1 MVSILIKAKSYFCN
15 GNSPKLC
22 AFASLWE
29 TKIWIMKNKFSFGQ
43 DRLTASLAL
52 AICRGNIKG
61 IISPES
67 REKIKAS
74 SQAVEKIVGKG
85 EPVYGINTGF
95 GPLCTTMISPE
106 QTKKLQENLLKSH
119 AVGLGEPIPIE
130 IAKLMLVLKTHA
142 LAQGFSGIQESTLD
156 RILFYIENNIIPVV
170 PKQGS
175 VGASGDLAPLSHL
188 FLPLIGLGKV
198 HFKGEIISTA
208 KLFQQLDLEP
218 IHLGPKEGLALIN
231 GTQFIAAFGV
241 MVVDRF
247 YNILAHADITG
258 AMMLEGLLGSTKPF
272 SAELHKLRP
281 YTGNQHVAQS
291 IMNLLHESE
300 IVHSHATCARVQDP
314 YSLRCMPQVH
324 GASRNAWLHLKQM
337 IETEINSVTDNP
349 VVFDENHTISGGN
362 FHGQPIAMPL
372 DYACLAA
379 SEIGNISD
387 RRIYLSLEGD
397 TPGVPKLLL
406 KETGL
411 NSGFMIPQYSTAAL
425 ASENKG
431 LCFPSSADSIPTSLG
446 QEDHVSMGSIGARKA
461 LQVIENVEKILGVEL
476 FCAAQAV
483 DFHAPL
489 KSGKIMTAL
498 YEHVRTKIHHVTEDQ
513 IMYED
518 MEIAID
524 IIRSGE
530 LLTLAKEVAAR
541 EGLELETKW
550 SEEFDRY

>member
-1 MVSILIKAKSYFCN
+1 MINIFNYGQEHLNASIAIGIARGEIRGFLTEETRKKVRKSASVVEQIVSK
-15 GNSPKLC
+15 GN
-22 AFASLWE
+22 
-29 TKIWIMKNKFSFGQ
+29 
-43 DRLTASLAL
+43 
-52 AICRGNIKG
+52 
-61 IISPES
+61 
-67 REKIKAS
+67 
-74 SQAVEKIVGKG
+74 
-85 EPVYGINTGF
+85 PVYGINTGF
-95 GPLCTTMISPE
+95 GPLCTTLISPD
-106 QTKKLQENLLKSH
+106 QTRKLQENLLKSH
-119 AVGLGEPIPIE
+119 AVGLGEPIPTE
-130 IAKLMLVLKTHA
+130 IAKLMLILKLHA
-142 LAQGFSGIQESTLD
+142 LAKGYSGIQEQTLD
-156 RILFYIENNIIPVV
+156 RIMWHIEKDVIPVV

-188 FLPLIGLGKV
+188 FIPLIGLGKV
-198 HFKGEIISTA
+198 HYQGKTLSTTEV
-208 KLFQQLDLEP
+208 LQQHQLEA

-231 GTQFIAAFGV
+231 GTQFMAAFGV
-241 MVVDRF
+241 KVLERF

-258 AMMLEGLLGSTKPF
+258 AMMLEGLLGSIKPF
-272 SAELHKLRP
+272 SAELHQLRP
-281 YTGNQHVAQS
+281 YAGNQHVAQT
-291 IMNLLHESE
+291 ILNLLHESE

-324 GASRNAWLHLKQM
+324 GASRNAWLHLKQ
-337 IETEINSVTDNP
+337 ILEIEINSVTDNP
-349 VVFDENHTISGGN
+349 IIFDENHTISGGN

-411 NSGFMIPQYSTAAL
+411 NSGFMIPQYTTAAL

-476 FCAAQAV
+476 YCAAQAV

-498 YEHVRTKIHHVTEDQ
+498 YEHVRTKIKHVTEDQ

-518 MEIAID
+518 METAIEM
-524 IIRSGE
+524 IRSGE
-530 LLTLAKEVAAR
+530 LLTLAREIAKK
-541 EGLELETKW
+541 EGLHLETPW
-550 SEEFDRY
+550 SGEFDRY